1 MYIKSE
7 WDHLKDRFVRVY
19 ATKNDVQND
28 TNLLYKTQVFK
39 KYDQLIFLQDTTVS
53 VEIPYIHV
61 LSHKSRMYNNKNGVI
76 DGDRIIA
83 LGKWS
88 WGESIDLFKE
98 EWESAMRKGNI
109 HITVLRPEANS
120 YTRREFVLDSDTNES
135 SYIHYHESKMTPV
148 EREFFNDNFRKLQQ
162 QHQK

>member
-1 MYIKSE
+1 MYMNPE
-7 WDHLKDRFVRVY
+7 WYSLEGRFVRVY
-19 ATKNDVQND
+19 ATWNDAQNG

-39 KYDQLIFLQDTTVS
+39 RYDQLIFLQDTTIS

-88 WGESIDLFKE
+88 LGKSIDLFKE
-98 EWESAMRKGNI
+98 EWERAMRKGNI

-135 SYIHYHESKMTPV
+135 SYIHYHVSMMTPV